1 MTCEMEFNQRGL
13 QIPNEVLVALA
24 LADIT
29 LEAHMCRHLIMLMPK
44 AMTALELIDVLEG
57 MQEAF
62 DQLLN
67 GLIAA
72 CRPACCHCCHCCHCC
87 QTVDEGNYDL
97 SPVPERLLAVL
108 TENDCCKGLLA
119 QYLENGETIY
129 DP

>member
-1 MTCEMEFNQRGL
+1 MTCEMELNQRGL
-13 QIPNEVLVALA
+13 QIPSEILVALA
-24 LADIT
+24 LSDIT

-72 CRPACCHCCHCCHCC
+72 SRPMCCHRC

-97 SPVPERLLAVL
+97 SQVPEQLLAVL
-108 TENDCCKGLLA
+108 MDNNCCKGLLA
-119 QYLENGETIY
+119 QYLENGEIIY

>member
-1 MTCEMEFNQRGL
+1 MTCEMELNQRGL
-13 QIPNEVLVALA
+13 QIPNEMLAALA
-24 LADIT
+24 LSDIA

-72 CRPACCHCCHCCHCC
+72 CRPTCCNCC
-87 QTVDEGNYDL
+87 QQVDEGNYDL
-97 SPVPERLLAVL
+97 SPVPERLLTVL

-119 QYLENGETIY
+119 RYLENGEIIY
-129 DP
+129 DL

>member
-13 QIPNEVLVALA
+13 QIPNEMFAALA

-29 LEAHMCRHLIMLMPK
+29 LEAHICRHLIMLMPK
-44 AMTALELIDVLEG
+44 AMTVVELIDVLEG

-72 CRPACCHCCHCCHCC
+72 CRPMCCHRC

-97 SPVPERLLAVL
+97 SQVPERLLAVL
-108 TENDCCKGLLA
+108 MDNDCCKGLLA
-119 QYLENGETIY
+119 HYLEKGTVIYGE
-129 DP
+129 

>member
-1 MTCEMEFNQRGL
+1 MTCEMEFNQHGL
-13 QIPNEVLVALA
+13 QIPNEILAALA
-24 LADIT
+24 LSDIT
-29 LEAHMCRHLIMLMPK
+29 LEAHMYRHLIMLMPQ

-62 DQLLN
+62 DQLLS

-72 CRPACCHCCHCCHCC
+72 CRPACCHCC
-87 QTVDEGNYDL
+87 QTVDEGDYDL

-119 QYLENGETIY
+119 RYLENGEIIY

>member
-1 MTCEMEFNQRGL
+1 MTCEMEFNQHGL
-13 QIPNEVLVALA
+13 QIPNEIFAALA
-24 LADIT
+24 LSDIT

-44 AMTALELIDVLEG
+44 TMTALELIDVLEG

-72 CRPACCHCCHCCHCC
+72 CRPMCCHRC

-97 SPVPERLLAVL
+97 SQVPEQFLAVL
-108 TENDCCKGLLA
+108 MDNNCCKGLLA
-119 QYLENGETIY
+119 QYLENGEIIY

>member
-13 QIPNEVLVALA
+13 QIPSEILAALA

-29 LEAHMCRHLIMLMPK
+29 LEAHICRHLIMLMPK

-72 CRPACCHCCHCCHCC
+72 SRPMCCHRC

-97 SPVPERLLAVL
+97 SQVPEQLLAVL
-108 TENDCCKGLLA
+108 MDNNCCKGLLA
-119 QYLENGETIY
+119 QYLENGEIIY

>member
-13 QIPNEVLVALA
+13 QIPNGILAALS
-24 LADIT
+24 LSDIA
-29 LEAHMCRHLIMLMPK
+29 LEAHMRRHLIMLMPQ
-44 AMTALELIDVLEG
+44 AMTVVELIDVLEG

-72 CRPACCHCCHCCHCC
+72 CRPICCNRC

-97 SPVPERLLAVL
+97 SQVPERLLAVL
-108 TENDCCKGLLA
+108 MDNDCCKGLLA
-119 QYLENGETIY
+119 RRLETGEAVY
-129 DP
+129 GE

>member
-13 QIPNEVLVALA
+13 QIPNEILAALA

-29 LEAHMCRHLIMLMPK
+29 LEVHMCRHLIMLMPK

-72 CRPACCHCCHCCHCC
+72 CRPACCHRC

-119 QYLENGETIY
+119 QYLENGEIIY

>member
-1 MTCEMEFNQRGL
+1 MTCEMELNQRGL
-13 QIPNEVLVALA
+13 QIPNEILAALA

-44 AMTALELIDVLEG
+44 TMTALELIDVLEG
-57 MQEAF
+57 IQEAF

-72 CRPACCHCCHCCHCC
+72 CRPTCCNCC
-87 QTVDEGNYDL
+87 QQVDEGNYDL
-97 SPVPERLLAVL
+97 SPVPERLLTVL

-119 QYLENGETIY
+119 RYLENGEIIY
-129 DP
+129 DL

>member
-1 MTCEMEFNQRGL
+1 MTCEMELNQCGL
-13 QIPNEVLVALA
+13 QIPSEILAALA
-24 LADIT
+24 LSDIA
-29 LEAHMCRHLIMLMPK
+29 LEAHMCRHLIMLMPQT
-44 AMTALELIDVLEG
+44 MTVVELIDVLEG

-72 CRPACCHCCHCCHCC
+72 CRPACCHCC
-87 QTVDEGNYDL
+87 QTVDEGDYDL

-119 QYLENGETIY
+119 RYLENGEIIY

>member
-13 QIPNEVLVALA
+13 QIPNEILAALA
-24 LADIT
+24 LSDIT

-62 DQLLN
+62 DQLLS

-72 CRPACCHCCHCCHCC
+72 CRPACCHCC
-87 QTVDEGNYDL
+87 QTVDEGHYDL

-119 QYLENGETIY
+119 RYLENGEIIY

>member
-1 MTCEMEFNQRGL
+1 MNCEMEFNQRGL
-13 QIPNEVLVALA
+13 QIPNEILEALT
-24 LADIT
+24 LTDIT

-72 CRPACCHCCHCCHCC
+72 CHPMCCHRC
-87 QTVDEGNYDL
+87 QTVDKGNYDL

-108 TENDCCKGLLA
+108 TDNGCCKGLLA
-119 QYLENGETIY
+119 RYLENGEIIY

>member
-13 QIPNEVLVALA
+13 QIPNEILEALT

-72 CRPACCHCCHCCHCC
+72 CRPMCCHCCR
-87 QTVDEGNYDL
+87 TVDEGHYDL
-97 SPVPERLLAVL
+97 SQVPEQLLAVL
-108 TENDCCKGLLA
+108 MDNDCCKGLLA
-119 QYLENGETIY
+119 RCLETGEAVY
-129 DP
+129 GE

>member
-1 MTCEMEFNQRGL
+1 MTCEMEFNQHGL
-13 QIPNEVLVALA
+13 QIPNEILAALA
-24 LADIT
+24 LSDIT
-29 LEAHMCRHLIMLMPK
+29 LEAHMCRHLIMLMPQ

-72 CRPACCHCCHCCHCC
+72 CRPTCCHRC

-97 SPVPERLLAVL
+97 SQVPERLLTVL
-108 TENDCCKGLLA
+108 TKNDCCKGLLA
-119 QYLENGETIY
+119 QYLENREIIY

>member
-1 MTCEMEFNQRGL
+1 MTCEMEFNQHGL
-13 QIPNEVLVALA
+13 QIPNEILAALA
-24 LADIT
+24 LSDIA
-29 LEAHMCRHLIMLMPK
+29 LEAHMCRHLIMLMPQT
-44 AMTALELIDVLEG
+44 MTVVELIDVLEG

-72 CRPACCHCCHCCHCC
+72 CRPACCHCC
-87 QTVDEGNYDL
+87 QTVDEGDYDL

-119 QYLENGETIY
+119 RYLENGEIIY

>member
-1 MTCEMEFNQRGL
+1 
-13 QIPNEVLVALA
+13 
-24 LADIT
+24 
-29 LEAHMCRHLIMLMPK
+29 MLMPK

-72 CRPACCHCCHCCHCC
+72 CRPACCHRC

-119 QYLENGETIY
+119 QYLENGEIIY

>member
-1 MTCEMEFNQRGL
+1 MNCEMEFNQHGL
-13 QIPNEVLVALA
+13 QIPNEILAALA
-24 LADIT
+24 LSDIA
-29 LEAHMCRHLIMLMPK
+29 LEAHMCRHLIMLMPQT
-44 AMTALELIDVLEG
+44 MTVVELIDVLEG

-62 DQLLN
+62 DQLLS

-72 CRPACCHCCHCCHCC
+72 CRPACCHCC
-87 QTVDEGNYDL
+87 QTVDEGDYDL

-119 QYLENGETIY
+119 RYLENGEIIY

>member
-13 QIPNEVLVALA
+13 QIPNEILEALT

-72 CRPACCHCCHCCHCC
+72 CRPACCHRC

-97 SPVPERLLAVL
+97 SQVPERLLAVL
-108 TENDCCKGLLA
+108 MDNNCCKGLLA
-119 QYLENGETIY
+119 QYLENGEIIY

>member
-1 MTCEMEFNQRGL
+1 MTCEMELNQRGL
-13 QIPNEVLVALA
+13 QISNEMLVALA
-24 LADIT
+24 LSDIT
-29 LEAHMCRHLIMLMPK
+29 LEAHMCRHLIMLMPQ

-72 CRPACCHCCHCCHCC
+72 CRPMCCHRC

-97 SPVPERLLAVL
+97 SQVPERLLAVL
-108 TENDCCKGLLA
+108 MDNNCCKGLLA
-119 QYLENGETIY
+119 QYLENGEIIY